1 MNKLTM
7 KIKTISHT
15 LIGSG
20 EGFGALI
27 DADVIFDELGFPYIP
42 GKRVKGLL
50 RQSAEEIIEM
60 MKLSKLAIKNI
71 DNADALFDN
80 LFGKSGQEKS
90 SDLYIS
96 NFYLKGY
103 NELAEQTKI
112 LIDKNT
118 QTISVQDI
126 LENYTSIRTQTKI
139 DKSSVTAE
147 ENSLRTSR
155 VLNKNLEFFGELE
168 FYSNSAGIKELLVL
182 SAENLRRMG
191 TMRSRG
197 FGEVQCTVIDNSKV
211 VNVNEVLEAK

>member
-1 MNKLTM
+1 M
-7 KIKTISHT
+7 KITTISHT

-27 DADVIFDELGFPYIP
+27 DADVIFDEVGFPYIP

-50 RQSAEEIIEM
+50 RQS
-60 MKLSKLAIKNI
+60 KLAIKNI
-71 DNADALFDN
+71 DNADALFNN

-103 NELAEQTKI
+103 NELAEQIKI
-112 LIDKNT
+112 LIDKNA

-139 DKSSVTAE
+139 DESSGTAE

-168 FYSNSAGIKELLVL
+168 FYSNSTGIKELLVL
-182 SAENLRRMG
+182 STENLRRMG

-197 FGEVQCTVIDNSKV
+197 FGEVQCTIIDNSKV
-211 VNVNEVLEAK
+211 VNVNEILGAK

>member
-1 MNKLTM
+1 M
-7 KIKTISHT
+7 KITTISHT

-27 DADVIFDELGFPYIP
+27 DADVIFDEVGFPYIP

-71 DNADALFDN
+71 DNADALFNN

-103 NELAEQTKI
+103 NELAEQIKI
-112 LIDKNT
+112 LIDKNA

-139 DKSSVTAE
+139 DESSGTAE

-168 FYSNSAGIKELLVL
+168 FYSNSTGIKELLVL
-182 SAENLRRMG
+182 STENLRRMG

-197 FGEVQCTVIDNSKV
+197 FGEVQCTIIDNSKV
-211 VNVNEVLEAK
+211 VNVNEILGAK